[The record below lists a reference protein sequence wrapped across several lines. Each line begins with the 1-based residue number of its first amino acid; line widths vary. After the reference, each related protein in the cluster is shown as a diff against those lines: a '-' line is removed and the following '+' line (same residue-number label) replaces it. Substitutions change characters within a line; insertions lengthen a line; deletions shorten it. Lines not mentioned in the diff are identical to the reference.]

1 MCACQRGKGMG
12 IGEGRKR
19 EREKEGAS
27 LLTSFS
33 PLPYQPLVLAM
44 TDDEELPISLSQEGW
59 GTCLLHN
66 VGKADSCTSV
76 GNQLRARRRRCVE
89 GCRQSGTTITTT
101 AATFGRRCTVPDL
114 LTSLRRQYGF
124 ASSQSST
131 TRIGGQGGVDS
142 EGERER
148 EGKERHV
155 QMQQLGLRTHT
166 RVKGESW
173 RMGGEPY
180 TT

>member
-1 MCACQRGKGMG
+1 M
-12 IGEGRKR
+12 EG
-19 EREKEGAS
+19 S
-27 LLTSFS
+27 LLS
-33 PLPYQPLVLAM
+33 
-44 TDDEELPISLSQEGW
+44 
-59 GTCLLHN
+59 N

-124 ASSQSST
+124 ASSQPST

-142 EGERER
+142 ERER
-148 EGKERHV
+148 KRGKRTLRADAATWTAYTHEGEGRELADGRRAVYHV
-155 QMQQLGLRTHT
+155 ISRVGPPLVLCGRTVGW
-166 RVKGESW
+166 RVKYPPRIKRLG
-173 RMGGEPY
+173 
-180 TT
+180 